1 MRKKYI
7 ILYVNDCVHVMNINV
22 RKSLTGFFDEGK
34 RAVFNIICVY
44 TFNVICD
51 VQHAA
56 YVSYNRI

>member
-34 RAVFNIICVY
+34 RGGVNIICVY